1 MTEPVDAR
9 RQVRAA
15 FARAARTYDAAA
27 AVQREICADL
37 LALAR
42 LHPPARAGRFV
53 DLGCGTGR
61 GSLPTLDW
69 LQPAEAIAVDF
80 AHAMLVQCD
89 PLRWPQRL
97 CADLQALPL
106 PDASVDCAWS
116 SLAMQWCDPAR
127 SLAELA
133 RLLRPGATA
142 WIATLGPNTLS
153 ELRDA
158 FAGID
163 TARHVIGFHPASHW
177 AQQAQA
183 AGLGCLAVDSRAT
196 AATAPTLRALL
207 KDIKAIGAHEVG
219 QGRRRAPLGKAA
231 WRALEAGYERHR
243 RADGLL
249 PATYDVILLALRKP
263 L

>member
-1 MTEPVDAR
+1 MTEPADTR

-15 FARAARTYDAAA
+15 FSRAARTYDGAAT
-27 AVQREICADL
+27 VQREVCAVL

-42 LHPPARAGRFV
+42 SHPPTRTGRFI

-69 LQPAEAIAVDF
+69 LGPDEPIAVDF
-80 AHAMLVQCD
+80 AHAMLGQCD
-89 PLRWPQRL
+89 PQRWPRRL

-106 PDASVDCAWS
+106 PDASIDCAWS
-116 SLAMQWCDPAR
+116 SLAMQWCRPAR
-127 SLAELA
+127 SLTELA
-133 RLLRPGATA
+133 RILRPGASA
-142 WIATLGPNTLS
+142 WIATLGPDTLH

-158 FAGID
+158 FASID
-163 TARHVIGFHPASHW
+163 NARHVIGFHTAGQW
-177 AQQAQA
+177 AEHAAA
-183 AGLGCLAVDSRAT
+183 AGLEVLRVQSRAT
-196 AATAPTLRALL
+196 AATAPQLRTLL

-219 QGRRRAPLGKAA
+219 QGRRRAPLGKSA
-231 WRALEAGYERHR
+231 WRALEARYETHR

-263 L
+263 T

>member
-1 MTEPVDAR
+1 MTEPQDPR

-15 FARAARTYDAAA
+15 FDRAARSYDGAAT
-27 AVQREICADL
+27 VQRAICADL
-37 LALAR
+37 LTLAR
-42 LHPPARAGRFV
+42 SHPPASSDRFV

-69 LQPAEAIAVDF
+69 LAPAEAIAVDF
-80 AHAMLVQCD
+80 APAMLGQCD
-89 PLRWPQRL
+89 PAHWPVRL
-97 CADLQALPL
+97 CADLQSLPL
-106 PDASVDCAWS
+106 PDSTIDCAWS

-133 RLLRPGATA
+133 RILRPGASA
-142 WIATLGPNTLS
+142 WVATLGPQTLH

-163 TARHVIGFHPASHW
+163 TARHVIGFHTADQWAGHAVAS
-177 AQQAQA
+177 
-183 AGLGCLAVDSRAT
+183 GLAVLDVQSRAT
-196 AATAPTLRALL
+196 AATAPQLRTLL

-219 QGRRRAPLGKAA
+219 QGRRRAPLGKSA
-231 WRALEAGYERHR
+231 WRMLEARYETHR
-243 RADGLL
+243 RSDGLL

-263 L
+263 T